1 MADGILKVGQ
11 IQTSSGSGTITIG
24 QSGETITIPSGATV
38 SGAGTN
44 TPAFEAVKTG
54 SSNQT
59 FSTSFTKIT
68 FDSESYDTNSNF
80 ASNRFTPTIAGKYLL
95 TYQIMFTPSGSNV
108 EDGYSSI
115 YKNGSELANYAK
127 DQHFGG
133 SGATFQD
140 GQDSTF
146 SLSIVDTANGS
157 SDYYEIYAYFSGTT
171 IVKYAQFS
179 GQKLIGV

>member
-1 MADGILKVGQ
+1 MADGTLKVGT
-11 IQTSSGSGTITIG
+11 ITTSSGSGTITIG
-24 QSGETITIPSGATV
+24 QSGETI
-38 SGAGTN
+38 AGIATN

-80 ASNRFTPTIAGKYLL
+80 ASNRFTPTTAGKYLL

-140 GQDSTF
+140 GQDNTL

-157 SDYYEIYAYFSGTT
+157 SDYYEIYAYFSGNT